1 MYSLPGQELTPFGIM
16 LGDHLPSLPNCKKF
30 PRQKYLNYSL
40 FKSLQAFQEAHQA
53 TDWTVEGILP
63 SPTSEPP
70 LVSARRVSLDIE
82 DPCPDLGIYL
92 IGPYLQVFSYSQ
104 HSNWSQISWWI
115 TRKERE
121 RERFGDYSFM
131 CVWPMVSRSAKDKVP
146 VSFPQTTWLAC
157 INNLANCAP
166 LTH

>member
-121 RERFGDYSFM
+121 REREIRGLQFYVCLTNGEPFCQGQGP
-131 CVWPMVSRSAKDKVP
+131 CVISSNY
-146 VSFPQTTWLAC
+146 LAC
-157 INNLANCAP
+157 LY
-166 LTH
+166 